1 MSGSLRE
8 QFSNSRLLSAAAV
21 CMPERVVFEIADCV
35 AELLH
40 FNPELDPAE
49 NSVVAAWISQMKAAD
64 GLIVSRPEYARGLP
78 GISQK
83 CV

>member
-21 CMPERVVFEIADCV
+21 CMPDCV